1 MNRGNA
7 LLNSPNEYYLKK
19 EMTLTATSKHASA
32 CLNLKFQN
40 SNMAYINGS

>member
-1 MNRGNA
+1 MNSGNA

-19 EMTLTATSKHASA
+19 EMTLTAKSKYAFA

-40 SNMAYINGS
+40 SKMAYINGT